1 MKFGLHAAV
10 SIGSGIGRALGGRF
24 RVDEKANR
32 STRVTVDRFDAVDG
46 VGGEWASARYGDY
59 YATSAAV
66 YAAVRTRA
74 DAIGRPELRVEKSVE
89 SDGSRS
95 WQAVDVGHPLQRLI
109 DRPNSS
115 WSRSEL
121 IRAIESNLLLW
132 GSAFLGIEKDD
143 SGAVSELWPLRP
155 DRMRV
160 IPDVRKYVRG
170 FVYEHAGERVAYLP
184 EEMVW
189 FKQLNPLEEFAGLSA
204 VAPARLSV
212 DMGFEAQC
220 YNRNFFANS
229 ATPSDLAITSDET
242 PTDEEVS
249 EFYSR
254 WDSRFKGSSRSH
266 RPILLGRGMDAK
278 RLGLSQRDME
288 FSKALEWSV
297 EEVSRAFGVPTVFL
311 GELENATLA
320 NVSTFERFLWRNTI
334 VPELKLI
341 EDCLNRSL
349 ISAFGLS
356 PETHRFKFD
365 LSSVEALQD
374 TEDSKVA
381 REVSL
386 VNAGVMT
393 PNEVR
398 TRHGLGAEA
407 WVSLSGGQGY
417 LLGIAVVSVDGFNP
431 LPPRER
437 VRERVAAF

>member
-1 MKFGLHAAV
+1 MNFGLHVAT
-10 SIGSGIGRALGGRF
+10 SIGSGIGRLFGSRF
-24 RVDEKANR
+24 EGAEKGNR

-59 YATSAAV
+59 YATSAAI

-74 DAIGRPELRVEKSVE
+74 DAVGRAELRVEKVTESNGVRAWQQVE
-89 SDGSRS
+89 IS
-95 WQAVDVGHPLQRLI
+95 HPMQRLV
-109 DRPNSS
+109 DRPNGS
-115 WSRSEL
+115 WSWGEM
-121 IRAIESNLLLW
+121 IRAIESNMLLW
-132 GSAFLGIEKDD
+132 GSAYLGIEKDE

-189 FKQLNPLEEFAGLSA
+189 FKQFNPLEEFAGLSA

-212 DMGFEAQC
+212 DMGFEAQRF
-220 YNRNFFANS
+220 NRNFFANS
-229 ATPSDLAITSDET
+229 ATPGDLVITSDET
-242 PTDEEVS
+242 PTDDEVS

-266 RPILLGRGMDAK
+266 RPVLLGRGMDAK

-311 GELENATLA
+311 GELENATLS
-320 NVSTFERFLWRNTI
+320 NVRTFERFLWRNTI

-341 EDCLNRSL
+341 EDCLNRSVVP
-349 ISAFGLS
+349 AFGLS
-356 PETHRFKFD
+356 THEYRFKFD
-365 LSSVEALQD
+365 IASVEALND
-374 TEDSKVA
+374 SEDSQVA

-386 VNAGVMT
+386 VNVGVMT

-398 TRHGLGAEA
+398 ARHGLSTEEWGEA
-407 WVSLSGGQGY
+407 
-417 LLGIAVVSVDGFNP
+417 A
-431 LPPRER
+431 R
-437 VRERVAAF
+437 VG

>member
-1 MKFGLHAAV
+1 MKFGLHGVAG
-10 SIGSGIGRALGGRF
+10 IKSGIGRAIGDRF
-24 RVDEKANR
+24 RSREKANR

-46 VGGEWASARYGDY
+46 IGSEWASEKYGNY
-59 YATSAAV
+59 YATSSAI

-74 DAIGRPELRVEKSVE
+74 DAIGRPELIVEKSTRSSGVA
-89 SDGSRS
+89 S
-95 WQAVDVGHPLQRLI
+95 WQPVGVDHPLQRLI
-109 DRPNSS
+109 DRPNGS
-115 WSRSEL
+115 WSRAEL
-121 IRAIESNLLLW
+121 VRAIESNLLLW
-132 GSAFLGIEKDD
+132 GSAFLGIEKDE
-143 SGAVSELWPLRP
+143 SGSVSEVWPLRP
-155 DRMRV
+155 DRLRV

-170 FVYEHAGERVAYLP
+170 FVYEHAGERAAYLP
-184 EEMVW
+184 EEVVW
-189 FKQLNPLEEFAGLSA
+189 FKQYNPLEEFAGLSA

-212 DMGFEAQC
+212 DMGFEAQRF
-220 YNRNFFANS
+220 NRNFFANS
-229 ATPSDLAITSDET
+229 ATPSDLAITSDES

-249 EFYSR
+249 AFYSR

-278 RLGLSQRDME
+278 RLGLTQRDME

-311 GELENATLA
+311 GELENATFS

-349 ISAFGLS
+349 IPAFGLS
-356 PETHRFKFD
+356 VHEYRFKFD
-365 LSSVEALQD
+365 ISAVEALKD
-374 TEDSKVA
+374 SEDSQVA

-398 TRHGLGAEA
+398 ARHGLEMVEWGAVA
-407 WVSLSGGQGY
+407 RSG
-417 LLGIAVVSVDGFNP
+417 
-431 LPPRER
+431 
-437 VRERVAAF
+437 

>member
-1 MKFGLHAAV
+1 MKFGFFGTAGIKAGIRRAV
-10 SIGSGIGRALGGRF
+10 SARF
-24 RVDEKANR
+24 GTAEKANR

-46 VGGEWASARYGDY
+46 IGGEWASAKYGDY
-59 YATSAAV
+59 YATSSAI
-66 YAAVRTRA
+66 YAAVRTRS
-74 DAIGRPELRVEKSVE
+74 DAVGRPELRIEKQTS
-89 SDGSRS
+89 SDGTQA
-95 WQAVDVGHPLQRLI
+95 WQPVNSGHPLQRLI
-109 DRPNSS
+109 DCPNGS
-115 WSRSEL
+115 WSRAEL
-121 IRAIESNLLLW
+121 IRAVESNLLLW
-132 GSAFLGIEKDD
+132 GSAFIGIEKDD

-189 FKQLNPLEEFAGLSA
+189 FKQYNPLEEFAGLSA

-212 DMGFEAQC
+212 DMGFEAQRF
-220 YNRNFFANS
+220 NRNFVANS
-229 ATPSDLAITSDET
+229 ATPGDLAITSDES

-249 EFYSR
+249 AFYSR

-311 GELENATLA
+311 GELENATLS

-341 EDCLNRSL
+341 EDSLNRSL
-349 ISAFGLS
+349 ITAFGLS
-356 PETHRFKFD
+356 AQEYRFKFD
-365 LSSVEALQD
+365 ISEVEALND
-374 TEDSKVA
+374 SEDSQVA

-398 TRHGLGAEA
+398 ARYGLEAEEWGAA
-407 WVSLSGGQGY
+407 
-417 LLGIAVVSVDGFNP
+417 A
-431 LPPRER
+431 R
-437 VRERVAAF
+437 VG

>member
-1 MKFGLHAAV
+1 MKFGLQAAGLV
-10 SIGSGIGRALGGRF
+10 GSGIRSGFGRVIAGRF
-24 RVDEKANR
+24 STGEKSNR
-32 STRVTVDRFDAVDG
+32 ATRVTVDRFDAIDG

-59 YATSAAV
+59 YASSAAV

-74 DAIGRPELRVEKSVE
+74 DAVGRSELIVEKSAVFGGVQAWERVE
-89 SDGSRS
+89 FS
-95 WQAVDVGHPLQRLI
+95 HPLQRLI

-115 WSRSEL
+115 WSRAEL
-121 IRAIESNLLLW
+121 VRAVESNILLW
-132 GSAFLGIEKDD
+132 GSAFLGIEKDE
-143 SGAVSELWPLRP
+143 SGVVTELWPLRP
-155 DRMRV
+155 DRVRV
-160 IPDVRKYVRG
+160 MPDAKKYIRG

-189 FKQLNPLEEFAGLSA
+189 FKQFNPLEEFAGLSA

-212 DMGFEAQC
+212 DMGFEAQRF
-220 YNRNFFANS
+220 NRNFFANS
-229 ATPSDLAITSDET
+229 ATPGDLVVTSEET

-266 RPILLGRGMDAK
+266 RPVLLGRGMDAK

-311 GELENATLA
+311 GELENATLS
-320 NVSTFERFLWRNTI
+320 NVRTFERFLWRNTI

-349 ISAFGLS
+349 VPAFGFS
-356 PETHRFKFD
+356 SHEYRFKFD
-365 LSSVEALQD
+365 ISDVEALKD
-374 TEDSKVA
+374 SEDSQVA

-398 TRHGLGAEA
+398 ARHGLGAEEWGA
-407 WVSLSGGQGY
+407 AVRGG
-417 LLGIAVVSVDGFNP
+417 S
-431 LPPRER
+431 
-437 VRERVAAF
+437 